1 MGQMKWFNVRNVGGG
16 LLKNKMLVKK
26 DVYLNPRQ
34 SSDVFVVSNV
44 NYICVHNEFTCQ
56 QMDYL
61 PWDVVTAFPQG
72 GAVH

>member
-1 MGQMKWFNVRNVGGG
+1 
-16 LLKNKMLVKK
+16 MLVKK
-26 DVYLNPRQ
+26 YVYLNPRQ